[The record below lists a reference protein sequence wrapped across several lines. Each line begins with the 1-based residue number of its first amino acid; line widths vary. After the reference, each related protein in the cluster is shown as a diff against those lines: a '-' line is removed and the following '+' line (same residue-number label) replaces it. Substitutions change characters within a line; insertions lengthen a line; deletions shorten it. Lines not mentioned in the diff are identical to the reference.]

1 MYCTNCGKKIPDNA
15 QVCDGCG
22 WSSRPSSAFQ
32 RPADLDSTPVYKQ
45 PAQPTY
51 QQPVYQQST
60 PVNPAPVAAPQRRV
74 KKENIPLGILG
85 ALGGAILGGA
95 SIILFSQMN
104 LISAISGV
112 LLAICTLKGYEKLGG
127 RLSTF
132 GIIFCVVLMAATPFL
147 ADRLDWAILL
157 MKDTGMELGE
167 ALEAVPKMMNG
178 GYTYG
183 DYYYTIDSDDYASN
197 LGMLYL
203 FTALGAVS
211 NVINAVKA
219 RKK

>member
-95 SIILFSQMN
+95 SIILFSQMMWLSDFRYASEGADYADVLLTYPVQWWLGLGAMI
-104 LISAISGV
+104 LIGV
-112 LLAICTLKGYEKLGG
+112 LLVWRFPVGH
-127 RLSTF
+127 
-132 GIIFCVVLMAATPFL
+132 IFWARRTAAG
-147 ADRLDWAILL
+147 W
-157 MKDTGMELGE
+157 MW
-167 ALEAVPKMMNG
+167 
-178 GYTYG
+178 
-183 DYYYTIDSDDYASN
+183 
-197 LGMLYL
+197 
-203 FTALGAVS
+203 
-211 NVINAVKA
+211 
-219 RKK
+219 